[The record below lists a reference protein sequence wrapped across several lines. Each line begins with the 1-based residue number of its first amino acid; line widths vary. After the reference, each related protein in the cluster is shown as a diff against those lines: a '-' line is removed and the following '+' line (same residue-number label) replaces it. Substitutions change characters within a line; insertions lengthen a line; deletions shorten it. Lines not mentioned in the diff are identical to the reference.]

1 MMSFVVFG
9 ALILFAVYAMVHFLH
24 DWWESKRDEPKA
36 SDRPTP
42 PDA

>member
-1 MMSFVVFG
+1 MSFVVFG

-24 DWWESKRDEPKA
+24 DWRESKGNEPKP
-36 SDRPTP
+36 SDRPSP